1 MAKAIDGSGA
11 VDQAKMHACNGKNI
25 TDMSFLNFTIEKP
38 PTMDVCPTPEI
49 YPGSLLY
56 REEVCGKLP
65 VGFSVRQPTPCFL
78 SQCSKVDLKKHDV
91 PIRGTTDITTYNNT
105 LYMSG
110 VRTFDTWTAVHL
122 CIGWMLQKTRRTR
135 SRSIVGW
142 SKGAKNSLPSCQ
154 CRMVLMVQII
164 FLSPSG
170 PEHGGAMALALR
182 TLGAST
188 VKTRI
193 QGQEKIP
200 SCGTGFELSAARV
213 LCSTP
218 HIGVSM
224 VVTGSKSAVG

>member
-1 MAKAIDGSGA
+1 MGEWKKDYAACQNAEVALRTQAAECSVAEGTLAQQTQLCGGDLDSLESFSCSWVTGFGARCSSYESCFASALTRHSDAVREAEASVVRWRKSWLAAARMECMAKAIDGSGA

-122 CIGWMLQKTRRTR
+122 CIGWMLQK
-135 SRSIVGW
+135 
-142 SKGAKNSLPSCQ
+142 
-154 CRMVLMVQII
+154 
-164 FLSPSG
+164 
-170 PEHGGAMALALR
+170 
-182 TLGAST
+182 
-188 VKTRI
+188 
-193 QGQEKIP
+193 
-200 SCGTGFELSAARV
+200 
-213 LCSTP
+213 
-218 HIGVSM
+218 
-224 VVTGSKSAVG
+224 